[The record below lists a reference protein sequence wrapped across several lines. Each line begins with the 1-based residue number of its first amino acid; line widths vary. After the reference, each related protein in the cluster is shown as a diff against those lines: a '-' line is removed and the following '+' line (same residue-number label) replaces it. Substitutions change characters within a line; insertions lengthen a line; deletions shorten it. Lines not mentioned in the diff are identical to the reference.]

1 VGAFETGA
9 DQGDSLRRV
18 AESLA
23 ELTRELRD
31 EPPEVALTR
40 LLERAS
46 GEILGAQWGSVTVVR
61 RGKPRTIAA
70 TDDKAIAID
79 EAQYAHGSGPCVDA
93 VLEDAVYVSD
103 DLASEDRWGDL
114 GPRLEKEFGVRSMLA
129 HRLHLLNESEA
140 IAGLNFASDRPGAFS
155 DEDVHRGMVLAS
167 HCALLVTSALAESR
181 ATHLLRALQSN
192 REIGVAVGVLMARYG
207 LTREQAFDLLRI
219 GSQRSNRKLAE
230 LAAEVA
236 DTGLAPDEL

>member
-1 VGAFETGA
+1 VGAFDGGA
-9 DQGDSLRRV
+9 EQGDALRQV

-31 EPPEVALTR
+31 EPPEAALGR

-46 GEILGAQWGSVTVVR
+46 GDIVGARWSSVTVLR
-61 RGKPRTIAA
+61 RGRPTTIAA
-70 TDDKAIAID
+70 NDDKAIAID

-93 VLEDAVYVSD
+93 VLEDAVFVSD
-103 DLASEDRWGDL
+103 DLGSEERWGDL
-114 GPRLEKEFGVRSMLA
+114 GPRLQEEFGVRSMLA

-140 IAGLNFASDRPGAFS
+140 IAGLNFSSDRPGAFT
-155 DEDVHRGMVLAS
+155 EADVHRGMVLAS
-167 HCALLVTSALAESR
+167 HCALLVTSVLAESR

>member
-31 EPPEVALTR
+31 EPPEVALSR

-61 RGKPRTIAA
+61 RGKPKTIAA

-93 VLEDAVYVSD
+93 VLDDAVYVSD

-114 GPRLEKEFGVRSMLA
+114 GPRLEREFGVRSMLA

-140 IAGLNFASDRPGAFS
+140 IAGLNFASDQPGAFS

>member
-61 RGKPRTIAA
+61 RGKPKTIAA

-140 IAGLNFASDRPGAFS
+140 IAGLNFSSDRPGAFS

>member
-31 EPPEVALTR
+31 EPPEVALSR

-46 GEILGAQWGSVTVVR
+46 GEILGVQWGSVTVVR
-61 RGKPRTIAA
+61 RGKPKTIAA

-93 VLEDAVYVSD
+93 VLDDAVYVSD

-114 GPRLEKEFGVRSMLA
+114 GPRLEREFGVRSMLA

-140 IAGLNFASDRPGAFS
+140 IAGLNFASDQPGAFS

>member
-31 EPPEVALTR
+31 EPPEVALSR

-46 GEILGAQWGSVTVVR
+46 GEILGARWGSVTVVR
-61 RGKPRTIAA
+61 RGKPKTIAA

-140 IAGLNFASDRPGAFS
+140 IAGLNFASDQPEAFS